1 MRKSVSRRIRVAL
14 GTAAL
19 LLASLPAWAQIPDQV
34 PENLRFRLGG
44 IFASFS
50 TEIIASRP
58 NAPGSDINFTSEGL
72 TDDHKN
78 TFRGEGYWNFA
89 GRSYIDFGYVD
100 FRLEG
105 SKSITKDFTFNGN
118 VYKAGAEVSGET
130 KSQYIYAAYR
140 YGFVKNPNV
149 HFGLSLGV
157 TYAKLSAS
165 LSAKAG
171 VQRPDGTVIQG
182 GATTERS
189 VSVPVPLLGAD
200 FEVRLA
206 QGLTLMARAR
216 GIGVTIDPYSG
227 SWIEFAGGLNW
238 YFAQHFGIGGAY
250 EYQKITLKKDES
262 EPDAFRFEQ
271 RYDGPRVYF
280 LLTF

>member
-1 MRKSVSRRIRVAL
+1 MRNLLSRRTRLAL
-14 GTAAL
+14 GAAAL
-19 LLASLPAWAQIPDQV
+19 FLAGLPALAQIPDDV
-34 PENLRFRLGG
+34 PENVRFRLGG

-50 TEIIASRP
+50 TDIQASRP
-58 NAPGSDINFTSEGL
+58 GSPGSSIDFTSEGL
-72 TDDHKN
+72 TDDSKS
-78 TFRGEGYWNFA
+78 TFRGEGYWNFL
-89 GRSYIDFGYVD
+89 GRSYLDFGYVD
-100 FRLEG
+100 FKLEAT
-105 SKSITKDFTFNGN
+105 KSITRDFTFNGL

-130 KSQYIYAAYR
+130 ESRYIYAAYR

-149 HFGLSLGV
+149 HFGLSLGL

-171 VQRPDGTVIQG
+171 VQRPDGTVVAG

-189 VSVPVPLLGAD
+189 IDVPVPLIGAD
-200 FEVRLA
+200 FEVALA
-206 QGLTLMARAR
+206 KGLTLQARAR
-216 GIGVTIDPYSG
+216 GVGLTIDPYSG
-227 SWIEFAGGLNW
+227 SWVEFAAGLNW

-250 EYQKITLKKDES
+250 EYQKIKLDKDES
-262 EPDAFRFEQ
+262 EPDAFHFEQ